1 MPRYFI
7 KLYKR
12 KRWLFFIVAAFC
24 IGQGF
29 FMVKGVE
36 TVPFFLF
43 GMYSEPNDGERVY
56 HGLMVEED
64 GQPLDLSA
72 LPGLQKDLILTPLYR
87 FLELHE
93 VQFEDPIKPVVRKR
107 FEERFSPNTYLLVRE
122 RLSNAPADREAFYQW
137 FRRYLE
143 ATYGREMGII
153 RVYRVGMD
161 PESQGDRN
169 WVELRD
175 KQILFE
181 V

>member
-12 KRWLFFIVAAFC
+12 RRWLFFVVAAFC
-24 IGQGF
+24 LGQGF

-43 GMYSEPNDGERVY
+43 GMYSEPNEGQRVY
-56 HGLMVEED
+56 QGLMVEED
-64 GQPLDLSA
+64 GQALDLSA

-87 FLELHE
+87 YVALHE
-93 VQFEDPIKPVVRKR
+93 VQFEDPIKPAVRKR
-107 FEERFSPNTYLLVRE
+107 FEHRLSADTYLTFRE
-122 RLSNAPADREAFYQW
+122 RLSNAPADRERFHQW
-137 FRRYLE
+137 FRSYLE
-143 ATYGREMGII
+143 SVYGRSMGVI

-169 WVELRD
+169 WVELRE

-181 V
+181 T